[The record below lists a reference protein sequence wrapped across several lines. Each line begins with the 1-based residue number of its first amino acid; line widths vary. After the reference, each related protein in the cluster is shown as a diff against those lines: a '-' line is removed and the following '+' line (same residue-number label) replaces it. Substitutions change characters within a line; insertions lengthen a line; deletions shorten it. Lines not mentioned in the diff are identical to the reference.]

1 MSAIAGVFHL
11 DGSPVERAPL
21 ERMMEFL
28 RPQGPDGLGY
38 HVAGAAGLGNGL
50 FRATIES
57 ELEVAPCSL
66 DGQVWITA
74 DAFLTGR
81 EELVD
86 ALRALGREASLNR
99 PDAELILHAYHVWG
113 DGCLDRLLGY
123 FAFILWDGAKQRVLA
138 ARDHFGNRAL
148 YYAHVGQRLVLCNSL
163 DGLMQDLNVPARLS
177 DFHVGCFL
185 ALGSTTY
192 LDQGGTSYKAVR
204 KVRHAECLVADRH
217 GVKLR
222 RYWVCPA
229 EVEPFRY
236 RREEEVVERFRE
248 LFARAVSDR
257 LRSRKLCFTVSGGM
271 DSTSVLA
278 MTAHVIRQRGHG
290 PELVAFSQD
299 HRRINPTREAELAG
313 RLCRQYD
320 IPQVLMNM
328 DEVPWL
334 TPDYSPVT
342 LMQYPMGKQQEEF
355 VSRASRL
362 APVVMIGT
370 SGDMQRTGYLRE
382 ALRGQ
387 GILSALNGYRTVF
400 SRYGFHPDT
409 NFGLYRVRD
418 RVLGRKGHFERR
430 IPEWLSP
437 ELVQR
442 HDLQAAFT
450 KYQSPRSDGDLAPS
464 RRHPEIHGWCS
475 RKDTATIFHSN
486 APEVPGEWLDPLG
499 DKRLVEFYLTLPL
512 LPWFAHKFLL
522 REAMVGLLPD
532 EIRLRQRDQLV
543 SHHAP
548 FLKEPGN
555 EWINHGPSDHR
566 SKRFIHRELV
576 PPLWGANLP
585 PHQTFVHF
593 RQLLLNLWL
602 RTRRAD

>member
-38 HVAGAAGLGNGL
+38 HVAGPAGLGNGL
-50 FRATIES
+50 FRATNES
-57 ELEVAPCSL
+57 QTEVAPCSL

-86 ALRALGREASLNR
+86 ALRAAGREAALNR
-99 PDAELILHAYHVWG
+99 PDSELILHAYHVWG

-163 DGLMQDLNVPARLS
+163 DGLMHDPGVPARLS
-177 DFHVGCFL
+177 DFHVGSFL

-192 LDQGGTSYKAVR
+192 LDQGGTSYEAVR
-204 KVRHAECLVADRH
+204 KLRSAECLVAEKG

-248 LFARAVSDR
+248 LFARAIRDR

-313 RLCRQYD
+313 LLCRQYD

-342 LMQYPMGKQQEEF
+342 LMQYPLGKQQEEF
-355 VSRASRL
+355 VRRASLL
-362 APVVMIGT
+362 APVVMTGT

-382 ALRGQ
+382 ALLGQ
-387 GILSALNGYRTVF
+387 GILSALHGYGTVF
-400 SRYGFHPDT
+400 SRYGLRPDT
-409 NFGLYRVRD
+409 NFGLYRLRD
-418 RVLGRKGHFERR
+418 QLLGRKGHFESRV
-430 IPEWLSP
+430 PEWLPP

-442 HDLQAAFT
+442 HHLREAFA
-450 KYQSPRSDGDLAPS
+450 KYQLPRLDGEVGCN
-464 RRHPEIHGWCS
+464 RRHPELHYWCS
-475 RKDTATIFHSN
+475 RKDNATVLHGN
-486 APEVPGEWLDPLG
+486 APNVPGEWLDPLG
-499 DKRLVEFYLTLPL
+499 DKRLVEFYLTLPP

-532 EIRLRQRDQLV
+532 EIRLRRRDQVV

-548 FLKEPGN
+548 FLCEPGN
-555 EWINHGPSDHR
+555 EWINEGLRDPR
-566 SKRFIHRELV
+566 SERFIRRELV
-576 PPLWGANLP
+576 PPLWGADIP
-585 PHQTFVHF
+585 PHRAFVHF
-593 RQLLLNLWL
+593 RQLLLSFWL
-602 RTRRAD
+602 RNRRAD